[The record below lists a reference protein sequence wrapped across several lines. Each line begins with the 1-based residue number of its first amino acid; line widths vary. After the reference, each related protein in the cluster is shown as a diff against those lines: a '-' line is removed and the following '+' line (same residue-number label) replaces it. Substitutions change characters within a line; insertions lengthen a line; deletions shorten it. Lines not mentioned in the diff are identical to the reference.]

1 MGQEYFDRVLGIG
14 QDGFEALRVATS
26 WCTDRAKSCST
37 PTSGVCCSVEIA
49 NKIGLEPEAKNCARA
64 ELPCPG
70 CARPDIGLSS
80 AERAATG
87 RRCKRLLD
95 AGRLWWLKQPVD
107 IDTIDE
113 SVGGQPGLGMAAELV
128 EYVDE
133 GTSLENCMLLAWP
146 RRA

>member
-1 MGQEYFDRVLGIG
+1 MLGIG

-26 WCTDRAKSCST
+26 WCTDRAQSWNT
-37 PTSGVCCSVEIA
+37 ATTGVSCSVEIA
-49 NKIGLEPEAKNCARA
+49 NKIGREPEAQNYAGA
-64 ELPCPG
+64 QLPDPG
-70 CARPDIGLSS
+70 CARLNGLSS

-95 AGRLWWLKQPVD
+95 AGRLWWLKQPVG
-107 IDTIDE
+107 IDAIDGN
-113 SVGGQPGLGMAAELV
+113 SRGQSGLGMAAELV

-146 RRA
+146 RRV